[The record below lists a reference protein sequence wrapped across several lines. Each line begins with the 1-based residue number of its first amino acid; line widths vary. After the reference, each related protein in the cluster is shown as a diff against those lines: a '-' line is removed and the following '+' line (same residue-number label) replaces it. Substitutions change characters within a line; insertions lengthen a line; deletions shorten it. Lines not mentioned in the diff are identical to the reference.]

1 MSETGSGQQGQRQ
14 EQPGGQP
21 PGRRDEPAGQQPGE
35 RTRHAQYGEEPRG
48 PGRQGEPDVLLDVPD
63 LRVESIRLAVDDLR
77 ADLSLKARLANLV
90 QLDAGVRVDLHGVE
104 LDITDVHA
112 EAVLKV
118 RLEELRRILD
128 RALTTIERNPQ
139 IIETLTGSVG
149 GVVDDVHRSA
159 QQVTGSTEHLDTVV
173 DRLGKQIGS
182 ISAQARYQGPEAV
195 VQQAAKGGQEQRGGG
210 QQQRG
215 GGEEQGGGGQQQGG
229 EAGQR
234 QQGGGA
240 PGGGQAE
247 QARPGG
253 APGRPGGGQGQQPGG
268 GGRQPSGAGPGRP
281 EQGAQGAGQGRPG
294 AGQGG
299 QGAEAAP
306 SPADLAAQASEALRQ
321 AGRSVWEAIQ
331 SGVSQHRP
339 R

>member
-21 PGRRDEPAGQQPGE
+21 PGRRDEPAGQRPGE
-35 RTRHAQYGEEPRG
+35 RTRYAEYGEEPRG

-104 LDITDVHA
+104 LDITDVRA

-139 IIETLTGSVG
+139 IIETLAGSVG

-159 QQVTGSTEHLDTVV
+159 QQVTGSTEHLDMVV

-210 QQQRG
+210 QQQGG
-215 GGEEQGGGGQQQGG
+215 GGEV
-229 EAGQR
+229 GQR
-234 QQGGGA
+234 QQGGGT

-253 APGRPGGGQGQQPGG
+253 APGPPGGGQGQQPGG
-268 GGRQPSGAGPGRP
+268 GGQPGGAGPGRP

-294 AGQGG
+294 GG
-299 QGAEAAP
+299 QGAQGAGGAAP
-306 SPADLAAQASEALRQ
+306 NPADLAAQASEALRQ

>member
-1 MSETGSGQQGQRQ
+1 M
-14 EQPGGQP
+14 
-21 PGRRDEPAGQQPGE
+21 
-35 RTRHAQYGEEPRG
+35 
-48 PGRQGEPDVLLDVPD
+48 LLDVPN
-63 LRVESIRLAVDDLR
+63 LRVESIRLAVDGLR

-104 LDITDVHA
+104 LDITDVRA
-112 EAVLKV
+112 EALLKV
-118 RLEELRRILD
+118 RLAEVSRILD

-139 IIETLTGSVG
+139 ILETLTGNVG
-149 GVVDDVHRSA
+149 SVVDDVHRSA

-173 DRLGKQIGS
+173 DRLGRQLGS
-182 ISAQARYQGPEAV
+182 ISAHARYQGPEAV
-195 VQQAAKGGQEQRGGG
+195 AQQAAKGGQEQRGGG
-210 QQQRG
+210 QQQG
-215 GGEEQGGGGQQQGG
+215 GGAQQQGGGGP
-229 EAGQR
+229 
-234 QQGGGA
+234 A

-253 APGRPGGGQGQQPGG
+253 GQGRPGGGQGQQPGG
-268 GGRQPSGAGPGRP
+268 GGGRQPGGAGPGRP
-281 EQGAQGAGQGRPG
+281 EQGAQGAGQGQPG
-294 AGQGG
+294 AG
-299 QGAEAAP
+299 EAAP

>member
-14 EQPGGQP
+14 EQPG
-21 PGRRDEPAGQQPGE
+21 GQQPGE

-139 IIETLTGSVG
+139 IIETLAGSVG

-195 VQQAAKGGQEQRGGG
+195 VQQAAKGGQE
-210 QQQRG
+210 QRG

-281 EQGAQGAGQGRPG
+281 EQGAQGAGQGKPG

-306 SPADLAAQASEALRQ
+306 SSADLAAQASEALRQ